1 MTSLESQRLSS
12 VVGEL
17 HVLSAHLSCLTSAE
31 TGFKAVLRP
40 NPVFLPKVLSSSHAN
55 QPLIIT
61 AFHPPPH
68 SSQES
73 RELHTLFPVRALIAC
88 LAATRTAQSN
98 RTAFFVCYGENI
110 KWRAVSKQRLA
121 HWITNAGSK
130 SFATA
135 GRLIPDAFY
144 SDRSRGYIK
153 GVTVNIFDIKHL
165 NQIV

>member
-12 VVGEL
+12 AVGEL
-17 HVLSAHLSCLTSAE
+17 HVLYAHPSCLTLAE
-31 TGFKAVLRP
+31 DGSKAVLRP

-88 LAATRTAQSN
+88 LAATRTAHQTEQLFSCVIRRTSN
-98 RTAFFVCYGENI
+98 GVL
-110 KWRAVSKQRLA
+110 S
-121 HWITNAGSK
+121 
-130 SFATA
+130 
-135 GRLIPDAFY
+135 
-144 SDRSRGYIK
+144 RSRDWHIGLPMQ
-153 GVTVNIFDIKHL
+153 GQNHL
-165 NQIV
+165 LQQVD